1 MPVFRQSD
9 TKTPFFDIANYKG
22 DFIMD
27 KEKTVKKD
35 NITYVINFGFGSQK
49 IEDLLFEYL
58 SEKVREEISEK
69 ERVSG

>member
-1 MPVFRQSD
+1 
-9 TKTPFFDIANYKG
+9 
-22 DFIMD
+22 MD